1 MFMTGVCSQQFRYM
15 YPSMHTKRSR
25 WPPFFIHAMS
35 YKYINAALADFSK
48 KLNSQ
53 IFLQMYVSSWDIH
66 PLVIKK
72 PEDEI
77 NNKNKLHALVSPS
90 FFFRNIQMWARK
102 RSLLSHKV
110 RKCTK
115 KGVSCEPRGGE
126 TRSVTPIFYFTF
138 GRPMT
143 STTQYPKTKKS

>member
-1 MFMTGVCSQQFRYM
+1 
-15 YPSMHTKRSR
+15 
-25 WPPFFIHAMS
+25 MS

-77 NNKNKLHALVSPS
+77 NNKKKLHGLVSPS
-90 FFFRNIQMWARK
+90 FF
-102 RSLLSHKV
+102 LSKY
-110 RKCTK
+110 TN
-115 KGVSCEPRGGE
+115 VSKE
-126 TRSVTPIFYFTF
+126 TLI
-138 GRPMT
+138 
-143 STTQYPKTKKS
+143 TQP